1 MFCFCFFQMEIILSM
16 AHKVDDRL
24 NPNNNSVI
32 PNKENVIDNL
42 IIKCAEIVK
51 LEAKNVDL
59 DYAVKGE
66 FFFFF
71 SNL

>member
-1 MFCFCFFQMEIILSM
+1 MEIILSV

-42 IIKCAEIVK
+42 IIKSTEIVK
-51 LEAKNVDL
+51 LDAKNVDL

-66 FFFFF
+66 YYINIFRHEVKLFE
-71 SNL
+71 